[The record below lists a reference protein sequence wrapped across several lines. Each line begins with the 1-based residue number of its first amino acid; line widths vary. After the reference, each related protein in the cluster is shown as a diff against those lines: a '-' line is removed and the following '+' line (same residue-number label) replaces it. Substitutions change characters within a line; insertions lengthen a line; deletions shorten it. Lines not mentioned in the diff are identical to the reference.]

1 MNHKEGIIRTRTSTS
16 FFNEIGTHLTPEWC
30 HFCFF
35 SKDGFAYIIGYF
47 IENMNRPQRWFFKDD
62 SNLQR
67 KKSLPGGQ
75 EIRSCGSQ
83 SLQGG
88 EKKICLNSQES
99 TGFLGGK
106 YVNQIQDTLIFLA
119 LMNEKMLRL

>member
-1 MNHKEGIIRTRTSTS
+1 MRLELISLQNGVISV
-16 FFNEIGTHLTPEWC
+16 
-30 HFCFF
+30 FF